1 MVVSYDTF
9 TGGFLSKISEYDLLE
24 IKEAT
29 RTQIIDGYMKKAIS
43 QFQRICKVNL
53 VSTANDE
60 DREFELDLK
69 DGDDLIEIVDI
80 VTDGMVVY
88 WLKPYTY
95 KQELLELVL
104 NTRDYT
110 TYSPAEM
117 LRRVGEAYT
126 KAQSDFTSAM
136 REYSYNHNDLTR
148 LHL

>member
-9 TGGFLSKISEYDLLE
+9 TGGFLSKISEYDLLD
-24 IKEAT
+24 IKEET

-43 QFQRICKVNL
+43 QFQHVCKVNL

-60 DREFELDLK
+60 NREFEIDLE
-69 DGDDLIEIVDI
+69 DDDDLTEIVDI

-88 WLKPYTY
+88 WLKPYTH

-117 LRRVGEAYT
+117 LRRVGEAHT